1 MHNKLIIDDVVWCYR
16 NLLDRDP
23 ESVDVVNRTLI
34 ESNNSLINFEGLK
47 TIFRN
52 SQEYIELQQ
61 FNKFAASCFQ
71 NIQSQ
76 NNSLNSHG
84 CLYEFKIDNTAITF
98 LKKIGILISGEYG
111 TNNKLYLK
119 CLKKRNLNIKI
130 NNLSNNNQI
139 FLIGEKI
146 TGDILIL
153 GSDNSFYGDQSE
165 YDFKLNIIFW
175 GSDSIIHI
183 QKNVSCNG
191 CEFHIYGPNTHISI
205 GEDCMLSW
213 GISMRD
219 SDGHGIFDIKS
230 KSLINENK
238 SIDILSHVWIGQDC
252 LILKGSKIGVGTIIG
267 ARSIVSKE
275 IPDCC
280 IAVGSPAK
288 VIKNDHTWSRN
299 PTPCLNE
306 MNLIVTTIERI
317 SPLEDE

>member
-1 MHNKLIIDDVVWCYR
+1 MRKITKDDVIWCYKNFLNR
-16 NLLDRDP
+16 NP
-23 ESVDVVNRTLI
+23 ESDEVVNQILI
-34 ESNNSLINFEGLK
+34 ESNDSRINLEDLK
-47 TIFRN
+47 IRFRN
-52 SQEYIELQQ
+52 SPEYIEIQK
-61 FNKFAASCFQ
+61 FNAFAESKLKNVFGL
-71 NIQSQ
+71 SY
-76 NNSLNSHG
+76 SGNSHG
-84 CLYEFKIDNTAITF
+84 NLYEFEIDNTSITF
-98 LKKIGILISGEYG
+98 LQKIGIIVSGEYG
-111 TNNKLYLK
+111 TNNKIYLK
-119 CLKKRNLNIKI
+119 CFKKRNINIKI
-130 NNLSNNNQI
+130 NNFSNNNQI
-139 FLIGEKI
+139 FLISEKI